1 MKKIMAFSMAAVMAL
16 SMAGCGSKPA
26 ADTAAATEA
35 QADTTA
41 AKAEDT
47 AAAGTDAAAPA
58 AGKKYVI
65 NTDTTFAPFEFEND
79 KGEMVG
85 IDLDILKAIA
95 EDQGFEYE
103 VIPVGFSA
111 AVTALEAGEC
121 DGVIAG
127 MSITDE
133 RAAKYDFSE
142 PYYDSGVG
150 MAVLQGSDIT
160 TYDQLKGQNV
170 AAKIGTEG
178 CTFAESIADQYGF
191 EVTQF
196 ESSSDMYQ
204 AVLGGEAVACFED
217 YPVIGYEI
225 SRGLGLTLPT
235 PMEKGSSYGF
245 ATLKGANP
253 ELVEMFNKGLENIK
267 ADGTYDKILST
278 TLRNNQGH
286 DGRPCAADARR
297 FLSGHDTCPGNR
309 GRRLNVQ
316 KGYG

>member
-1 MKKIMAFSMAAVMAL
+1 MKKIMALSMAAVMAL

-35 QADTTA
+35 SADTTA
-41 AKAEDT
+41 AQAEDT
-47 AAAGTDAAAPA
+47 TAAESEAAASAS
-58 AGKKYVI
+58 GKKYVI

-85 IDLDILKAIA
+85 IDLDILKAVA

-150 MAVLQGSDIT
+150 MAEIQGFGIASHEQFNGAD
-160 TYDQLKGQNV
+160 G
-170 AAKIGTEG
+170 
-178 CTFAESIADQYGF
+178 ADQYG
-191 EVTQF
+191 
-196 ESSSDMYQ
+196 
-204 AVLGGEAVACFED
+204 AA
-217 YPVIGYEI
+217 
-225 SRGLGLTLPT
+225 
-235 PMEKGSSYGF
+235 GSHLAQSTADQDGF
-245 ATLKGANP
+245 
-253 ELVEMFNKGLENIK
+253 
-267 ADGTYDKILST
+267 
-278 TLRNNQGH
+278 
-286 DGRPCAADARR
+286 
-297 FLSGHDTCPGNR
+297 
-309 GRRLNVQ
+309 
-316 KGYG
+316 

>member
-267 ADGTYDKILST
+267 ASGRYDEILNTYIAK
-278 TLRNNQGH
+278 
-286 DGRPCAADARR
+286 
-297 FLSGHDTCPGNR
+297 
-309 GRRLNVQ
+309 
-316 KGYG
+316 

>member
-1 MKKIMAFSMAAVMAL
+1 MKKRVLGAAVLAAAL
-16 SMAGCGSKPA
+16 AAGALTACSGTAKETTAAETAAQTAAETTA
-26 ADTAAATEA
+26 ADAGTETTEA
-35 QADTTA
+35 GANAEDTTA
-41 AKAEDT
+41 AESE
-47 AAAGTDAAAPA
+47 AAASA

-85 IDLDILKAIA
+85 IDLDILKAVA

-278 TLRNNQGH
+278 YI
-286 DGRPCAADARR
+286 A
-297 FLSGHDTCPGNR
+297 
-309 GRRLNVQ
+309 
-316 KGYG
+316 K

>member
-253 ELVEMFNKGLENIK
+253 ELVEMFNKGLENSK

-278 TLRNNQGH
+278 YI
-286 DGRPCAADARR
+286 A
-297 FLSGHDTCPGNR
+297 
-309 GRRLNVQ
+309 
-316 KGYG
+316 K

>member
-127 MSITDE
+127 MSITDK
-133 RAAKYDFSE
+133 RVAKYDFSE

-225 SRGLGLTLPT
+225 SRGLGLTLPA

-267 ADGTYDKILST
+267 ASGRYDEILNTYIAK
-278 TLRNNQGH
+278 
-286 DGRPCAADARR
+286 
-297 FLSGHDTCPGNR
+297 
-309 GRRLNVQ
+309 
-316 KGYG
+316 

>member
-278 TLRNNQGH
+278 YI
-286 DGRPCAADARR
+286 A
-297 FLSGHDTCPGNR
+297 
-309 GRRLNVQ
+309 
-316 KGYG
+316 K

>member
-26 ADTAAATEA
+26 ADTAAGTEA

-41 AKAEDT
+41 AKSEDT

-278 TLRNNQGH
+278 YI
-286 DGRPCAADARR
+286 A
-297 FLSGHDTCPGNR
+297 
-309 GRRLNVQ
+309 
-316 KGYG
+316 K

>member
-16 SMAGCGSKPA
+16 AMEGCGSKPA

-278 TLRNNQGH
+278 YI
-286 DGRPCAADARR
+286 A
-297 FLSGHDTCPGNR
+297 
-309 GRRLNVQ
+309 
-316 KGYG
+316 K

>member
-47 AAAGTDAAAPA
+47 ATAGTDAAAPA

-278 TLRNNQGH
+278 YI
-286 DGRPCAADARR
+286 A
-297 FLSGHDTCPGNR
+297 
-309 GRRLNVQ
+309 
-316 KGYG
+316 K

>member
-41 AKAEDT
+41 AKTEDT
-47 AAAGTDAAAPA
+47 AAAGTDAAASA

-267 ADGTYDKILST
+267 ADGTYDTILST
-278 TLRNNQGH
+278 YI
-286 DGRPCAADARR
+286 A
-297 FLSGHDTCPGNR
+297 
-309 GRRLNVQ
+309 
-316 KGYG
+316 K

>member
-267 ADGTYDKILST
+267 ASGRYDEILDTYIAK
-278 TLRNNQGH
+278 
-286 DGRPCAADARR
+286 
-297 FLSGHDTCPGNR
+297 
-309 GRRLNVQ
+309 
-316 KGYG
+316 

>member
-170 AAKIGTEG
+170 AAKIGTE
-178 CTFAESIADQYGF
+178 

-278 TLRNNQGH
+278 YI
-286 DGRPCAADARR
+286 A
-297 FLSGHDTCPGNR
+297 
-309 GRRLNVQ
+309 
-316 KGYG
+316 K

>member
-267 ADGTYDKILST
+267 ADGTYDKI
-278 TLRNNQGH
+278 
-286 DGRPCAADARR
+286 
-297 FLSGHDTCPGNR
+297 
-309 GRRLNVQ
+309 
-316 KGYG
+316 

>member
-1 MKKIMAFSMAAVMAL
+1 MKKIMALSMAAVMAL

-35 QADTTA
+35 SADTTA
-41 AKAEDT
+41 AQAEDT
-47 AAAGTDAAAPA
+47 TAAESEAAASAS
-58 AGKKYVI
+58 GKKYVI

-85 IDLDILKAIA
+85 IDLDILKAVA

-160 TYDQLKGQNV
+160 SYDQLKGQNV

-267 ADGTYDKILST
+267 ASGTYDEILST
-278 TLRNNQGH
+278 YI
-286 DGRPCAADARR
+286 A
-297 FLSGHDTCPGNR
+297 
-309 GRRLNVQ
+309 
-316 KGYG
+316 K

>member
-267 ADGTYDKILST
+267 ADGTYDKILRT
-278 TLRNNQGH
+278 YI
-286 DGRPCAADARR
+286 A
-297 FLSGHDTCPGNR
+297 
-309 GRRLNVQ
+309 
-316 KGYG
+316 K

>member
-1 MKKIMAFSMAAVMAL
+1 MKKIMALSMAAVMAL

-35 QADTTA
+35 SADTTA
-41 AKAEDT
+41 AQAEDT
-47 AAAGTDAAAPA
+47 TAAESEAVASAS
-58 AGKKYVI
+58 GKKYVI

-85 IDLDILKAIA
+85 IDLDILKAVA

-160 TYDQLKGQNV
+160 SYDQLKGQNV

-267 ADGTYDKILST
+267 ASGKYDEILST
-278 TLRNNQGH
+278 YI
-286 DGRPCAADARR
+286 A
-297 FLSGHDTCPGNR
+297 
-309 GRRLNVQ
+309 
-316 KGYG
+316 K

>member
-133 RAAKYDFSE
+133 RAEKYDFSE

-278 TLRNNQGH
+278 YI
-286 DGRPCAADARR
+286 A
-297 FLSGHDTCPGNR
+297 
-309 GRRLNVQ
+309 
-316 KGYG
+316 K

>member
-95 EDQGFEYE
+95 EDQGFGYE

-245 ATLKGANP
+245 ATLKGAKP

-278 TLRNNQGH
+278 YI
-286 DGRPCAADARR
+286 A
-297 FLSGHDTCPGNR
+297 
-309 GRRLNVQ
+309 
-316 KGYG
+316 K

>member
-95 EDQGFEYE
+95 EDQGFGYE

-278 TLRNNQGH
+278 YI
-286 DGRPCAADARR
+286 A
-297 FLSGHDTCPGNR
+297 
-309 GRRLNVQ
+309 
-316 KGYG
+316 K

>member
-267 ADGTYDKILST
+267 ASGKYDEILST
-278 TLRNNQGH
+278 YI
-286 DGRPCAADARR
+286 A
-297 FLSGHDTCPGNR
+297 
-309 GRRLNVQ
+309 
-316 KGYG
+316 K

>member
-41 AKAEDT
+41 AKSEDT

-267 ADGTYDKILST
+267 ASGRYDEILNTYIAK
-278 TLRNNQGH
+278 
-286 DGRPCAADARR
+286 
-297 FLSGHDTCPGNR
+297 
-309 GRRLNVQ
+309 
-316 KGYG
+316 